1 MSHKFQKSCS
11 LKCEAKDATT
21 NNDWTF
27 SPAYIGIMPLQML
40 LLKESDPS
48 KYSLTDKLM
57 DHTEE
62 RKKDVTYWNAYQQ
75 NVVDRLKMKCQQTQ
89 FDPDEINRVCGVLD
103 VNGYEIHTNGQNGFR
118 GVYPLVSTY
127 FSCMKTLNDSIN

>member
-62 RKKDVTYWNAYQQ
+62 RKKDVTYFSRSEHLYRQSSNFSIMIRTS
-75 NVVDRLKMKCQQTQ
+75 NLIILRSIKKKPILVLTQ
-89 FDPDEINRVCGVLD
+89 MVSRKYVPSRPIFDNKLVR
-103 VNGYEIHTNGQNGFR
+103 TN
-118 GVYPLVSTY
+118 LVQY
-127 FSCMKTLNDSIN
+127 